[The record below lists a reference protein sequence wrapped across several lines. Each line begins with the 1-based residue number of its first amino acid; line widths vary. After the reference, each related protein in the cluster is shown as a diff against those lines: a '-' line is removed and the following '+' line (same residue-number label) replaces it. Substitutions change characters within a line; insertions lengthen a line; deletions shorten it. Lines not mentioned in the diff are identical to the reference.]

1 MPSAGISQIPG
12 VYCFSS
18 QKLPKNKKP
27 VKKDSQNTG
36 VYTRGAII
44 KVPGAADDRRLLVPD
59 SVISHRSGPGISSSH
74 RLPEKKQVDKKVIR
88 AVTGETG
95 TKKYK
100 TDFSVLYLKQ
110 IMNYGQA
117 AAS

>member
-1 MPSAGISQIPG
+1 

-36 VYTRGAII
+36 VYTRGTII

-59 SVISHRSGPGISSSH
+59 SVISHRSGPGISCSQ

-95 TKKYK
+95 TKN
-100 TDFSVLYLKQ
+100 TGRRNPSC
-110 IMNYGQA
+110 I
-117 AAS
+117 